1 MKRRM
6 YLLSSVCAL
15 ACALLPLPASA
26 QPYPQKPVTIILP
39 FPVATGPDVVMRL
52 IAAKLSK
59 WWGQPVIVDNKPG
72 ARAFIAMEAAKSAAP
87 DGHTLVQVDP
97 GIIALAPHL
106 YRKIPYDPVKDFAPA
121 SPLYKAN
128 YMVTVAAD
136 SPLKSLADL
145 VAAAKRQKDPM
156 VYGSSGIGSPMHLGA
171 AMVASAAGATMTHVP
186 YKDTSQVFVDI
197 SRGEITWALGSIATT
212 KALYQGKKLRYLAVA
227 ASERDP
233 LFPDVPTVAEAGP
246 FPGFD
251 FRTWVA
257 LYAPAGT
264 PSAIIARINADV
276 ERALAEPDVREQL
289 PALGAL
295 AWPGSPEALATTQRE
310 ASQKFSAVVKR
321 MNLSLD

>member
-1 MKRRM
+1 MNRRM
-6 YLLSSVCAL
+6 YVLSCVSAL
-15 ACALLPLPASA
+15 ACALPLVATA
-26 QPYPQKPVTIILP
+26 QAFPHKPVTIILP
-39 FPVATGPDVVMRL
+39 FPAATGPDVVMRL
-52 IAAKLSK
+52 VATKLSK
-59 WWGQPVIVDNKPG
+59 WWGQPVIVENKPG

-106 YRKIPYDPVKDFAPA
+106 YRSIPYDPIKDFTPA

-136 SPLKSLADL
+136 SPWKSLADL
-145 VAAAKRQKDPM
+145 LAAAKRQKDPL

-171 AMVASAAGATMTHVP
+171 AMVANAAGATMSHVP
-186 YKDTSQVFVDI
+186 YKDTAQVFVDI
-197 SRGEITWALGSIATT
+197 SRGEIAWALGSIATT

-264 PSAIIARINADV
+264 PSAIVSRINADV
-276 ERALAEPDVREQL
+276 ERALAEPDIREQL

-295 AWPGSPEALATTQRE
+295 PWPGSPEALAATQRE